1 MATIRKRG
9 NGYQIDYFDPTGKR
23 VRKTFKRKKD
33 AEAELGKR
41 VSLKAEGRY
50 LDVKKECVT
59 TLGELIKKYEEN
71 FSKQRSFGNWKR
83 LCLGN
88 FKDYFGEETI
98 IGNIRYVDLETYR
111 NHLRNKLTR
120 KNTIRTDASVNRE
133 ISCLHH
139 LLSKGTEWELMESNP
154 FKKGKSL
161 LTKENNKRLRFLTH
175 EEIQKLLAVAP
186 QHLKEVII
194 CAVNT
199 GMRRGELL
207 SLKWEQVRNGFI
219 YLQNTKTD
227 EPRQIPINDTLA
239 ELFKEIKKRNPAGR
253 YVFTYQNGKKSE
265 VKQVGNLKV
274 LKFNDEP
281 MLETKHSF
289 ETAVKKAGI
298 EHCRFHDL
306 RHTFA
311 SHLLMNGASLKDV
324 QELLGHKT
332 IEMTLRYGHLS
343 QPHKMKAV
351 NLLNGL
357 TGNQNQHVTNC
368 HKMGKNE
375 KTGGKGELEE
385 CCLNG

>member
-1 MATIRKRG
+1 MGTIRKRG
-9 NGYQIDYFDPTGKR
+9 DGYQIDYFDPAGKR
-23 VRKTFKRKKD
+23 VRQTFKKKKD

-50 LDVKKECVT
+50 LDVKKDCVT
-59 TLGELIKKYEEN
+59 TLGELIKKYEAN
-71 FSKQRSFGNWKR
+71 FDKQRSFGNWKR

-88 FKDYFGEETI
+88 FKEYFGVETI
-98 IGNIRYVDLETYR
+98 IGNIRYIDLETYR

-120 KNTIRTDASVNRE
+120 KNTIRTVASVNRE
-133 ISCLHH
+133 MSCLHH
-139 LLSKGTEWELMESNP
+139 LLSKGFEWELLESNP

-161 LTKENNKRLRFLTH
+161 LTKENNQRLRFLSH

-186 QHLKEVII
+186 QHLKDVII

-207 SLKWEQVRNGFI
+207 SMKWEQIRNGFI

-227 EPRQIPINDTLA
+227 EPRQIPINDSLA
-239 ELFKEIKKRNPAGR
+239 ELFKEIKKRNPGAK
-253 YVFTYQNGKKSE
+253 YVFTYQTGKKE
-265 VKQVGNLKV
+265 DEKQIGNLKV
-274 LKFNDEP
+274 LKFNDAP
-281 MLETKHSF
+281 MTQTKHSF
-289 ETAVKKAGI
+289 ETAVKKAKI

-357 TGNQNQHVTNC
+357 TGDQNLHVTKR
-368 HKMGKNE
+368 H
-375 KTGGKGELEE
+375 KTGENAENAPGKELEKS
-385 CCLNG
+385 CLSV

>member
-1 MATIRKRG
+1 MSTIRKRG
-9 NGYQIDYFDPTGKR
+9 SGYQIDYFDPTGKR

-50 LDVKKECVT
+50 LDVKKECIT

-71 FSKQRSFGNWKR
+71 FNKQRSFGNWKR
-83 LCLGN
+83 LCLDN
-88 FKDYFGEETI
+88 FKEYFGTETI

-111 NHLRNKLTR
+111 NHLRDKLTK

-133 ISCLHH
+133 MSCLHH
-139 LLSKGTEWELMESNP
+139 LLSKGAEWELLESNP

-175 EEIQKLLAVAP
+175 EELQKLLAVAP
-186 QHLKEVII
+186 QHLREVII

-207 SLKWEQVRNGFI
+207 SLTWEQIRNGFI

-227 EPRQIPINDTLA
+227 EPRQIPINDTMV
-239 ELFKEIKKRNPAGR
+239 ELLKEIRKRNPAGR
-253 YVFTYQNGKKSE
+253 YVFTYQNGKKEE
-265 VKQVGNLKV
+265 VKQVGNLK
-274 LKFNDEP
+274 LFKFNDEP

-298 EHCRFHDL
+298 DHCRFHDL

-357 TGNQNQHVTNC
+357 TGDQNQHVTNC
-368 HKMGKNE
+368 HKTAKNE
-375 KTGGKGELEE
+375 ELTTEGELEK
-385 CCLNG
+385 CCLSI